1 MNNIEAVQAL
11 LDAVQQGDLE
21 NAKTMLADGFRFS
34 GPVPQPLNARAWL
47 GMSASL
53 KVAFPDLDYH
63 FKVTGVEG
71 NVVSATAQLSG
82 THTGDFDLT
91 SMLDMGVIPA
101 THKSFASKLQKT
113 NISIAEGKI
122 TSWAVEPTTGAG
134 LMAMLQQLD
143 IYITDIIVAH
153 KIWPIQTQ
161 SSS

>member
-1 MNNIEAVQAL
+1 MNHSETVQAL

-21 NAKTMLADGFRFS
+21 NAKTMLADGFQFS

-47 GMSASL
+47 SMSASL
-53 KVAFPDLDYH
+53 KAAFPDLDYH

-101 THKSFASKLQKT
+101 TYKSFAVRLQKT
-113 NISIAEGKI
+113 KIIVAAGKI
-122 TSWAVEPTTGAG
+122 TLWVVEPTQGAG

-143 IYITDIIVAH
+143 IYITDVIVSP
-153 KIWPIQTQ
+153 KKWPIQTLRG
-161 SSS
+161 S